1 MRKVSDVLCYR
12 NNNNNMLAYAAGL
25 DRDRVSL
32 AALLATAQHLL
43 TRGSEEEQAE
53 GLSLLRKVTIGYS
66 AAAEFGVD
74 QMECAEELL
83 RAQPGVEMWEAIL
96 GSLGVQSVRA
106 AARKAFL
113 RTLAD
118 EGAPELALR
127 EACHPELPFS
137 READEISVATL
148 RGSLSAEADYFVV
161 KDQNGCDASLRL
173 HGDYLAVLTNY
184 ETDVSDVRAVLA
196 EVYNDATVSV
206 LTELLMLE

>member
-1 MRKVSDVLCYR
+1 MRKVSDLICR
-12 NNNNNMLAYAAGL
+12 DNNNLLAYAAGL
-25 DRDRVSL
+25 DRDLVSL

-83 RAQPGVEMWEAIL
+83 RAQPGVEMWEAVL

-137 READEISVATL
+137 READEISVATPD
-148 RGSLSAEADYFVV
+148 GSLSASADYFVV
-161 KDQNGCDASLRL
+161 KDRNGCDASLRL
-173 HGDYLAVLTNY
+173 HGDYLAILANS
-184 ETDVSDVRAVLA
+184 ETDVSDVHAVLA
-196 EVYNDATVSV
+196 EVYNDATIDV
-206 LTELLMLE
+206 LTEMLMLE